1 MQQAIAGRCPM
12 KVSRELQ
19 NPKGPYASLC
29 CLRRLPSLATFLF
42 RFCLV
47 RFGFQ
52 LRICGAGAGG
62 LSPMEPFPS
71 MICLHACVRYDR
83 RFPTGPTET
92 TQRLACREFKNLLQ
106 ELKSRACFVF
116 VSWNEILVGLCVFFS
131 FSLLGLGCHSEAF
144 SSCLSLILVV

>member
-1 MQQAIAGRCPM
+1 VGAGVGMQQAIAGRCPM

-62 LSPMEPFPS
+62 LSPLESFPS

-83 RFPTGPTET
+83 RFPTGPTGT
-92 TQRLACREFKNLLQ
+92 TQRLACREFKNLL
-106 ELKSRACFVF
+106 
-116 VSWNEILVGLCVFFS
+116 
-131 FSLLGLGCHSEAF
+131 
-144 SSCLSLILVV
+144 